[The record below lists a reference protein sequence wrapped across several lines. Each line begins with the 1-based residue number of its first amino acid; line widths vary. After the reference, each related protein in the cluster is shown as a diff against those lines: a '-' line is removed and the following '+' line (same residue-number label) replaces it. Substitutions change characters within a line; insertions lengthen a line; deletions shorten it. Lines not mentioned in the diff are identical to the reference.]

1 MRRLWAAGSAIV
13 VCLVLTGVT
22 APAQSDSGGPDDER
36 PFVRTS
42 CPEAAGEPMRLVALG
57 TSETA
62 GWGIRSDE
70 AYSPQEAHPARYAD
84 ILCEELGRP
93 VELHSYFPDQLS
105 TALAP
110 LAWWNE
116 RLSGDA
122 AVRADLAA
130 ADVVVL

>member
-1 MRRLWAAGSAIV
+1 MRRPWAAGSAIV

-22 APAQSDSGGPDDER
+22 ALAESGSDGAADEW

-42 CPEAAGEPMRLVALG
+42 CPSAAGEPLRLVALG

-62 GWGIRSDE
+62 GWGIRTTGK
-70 AYSPQEAHPARYAD
+70 AYSPGEAYPARYAD

-93 VELHSYFPDQLS
+93 VELHSYFPDQLRDVQ
-105 TALAP
+105 AP

-116 RLSGDA
+116 PTGHVHR
-122 AVRADLAA
+122 VH
-130 ADVVVL
+130 